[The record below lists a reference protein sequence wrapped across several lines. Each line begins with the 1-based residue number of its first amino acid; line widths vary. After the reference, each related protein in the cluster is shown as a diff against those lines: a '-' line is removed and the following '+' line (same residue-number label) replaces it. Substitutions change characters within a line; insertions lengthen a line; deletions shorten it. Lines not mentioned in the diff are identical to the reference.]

1 MLNWGEIVPNSPCL
15 AVCNEKMVEQTYL
28 CFLGS
33 PSRTWLVIN
42 SCFLLKYFFLLASLS
57 SLMSL
62 QTLLPLNF
70 HKVGDFTGWPQL
82 ALLAS
87 RAAWVWVGTR
97 LGATKCH
104 LSYGIVDVPQC
115 PGVVS
120 PWLELADV
128 HLTRRES
135 RASLHLPAKHSLGI
149 STAIHTIAF
158 LYVFID
164 SGPEIES

>member
-82 ALLAS
+82 ALLVS
-87 RAAWVWVGTR
+87 RAAWLWVGTR

-104 LSYGIVDVPQC
+104 LSYGIADVPQC
-115 PGVVS
+115 LWCSVFLVRAGWCPPDLEGKQGKFAS
-120 PWLELADV
+120 PCKV
-128 HLTRRES
+128 
-135 RASLHLPAKHSLGI
+135 
-149 STAIHTIAF
+149 IHTTAF